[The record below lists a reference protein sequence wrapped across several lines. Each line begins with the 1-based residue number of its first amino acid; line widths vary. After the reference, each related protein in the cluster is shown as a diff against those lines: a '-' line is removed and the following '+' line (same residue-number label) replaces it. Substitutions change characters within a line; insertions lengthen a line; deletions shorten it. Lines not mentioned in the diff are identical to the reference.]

1 LLLIA
6 GLMFCAGAL
15 SDAALRGGTR
25 ARLERHLNLETMKVA
40 ELEDSILQ
48 LRYEIHRQERTIGSL
63 VREKKTADAQFREA
77 KSTAVA
83 LMRRVQRH
91 LQKVEQRISSMD
103 FLASSQKP
111 AIQST
116 TQ

>member
-1 LLLIA
+1 MPL
-6 GLMFCAGAL
+6 
-15 SDAALRGGTR
+15 
-25 ARLERHLNLETMKVA
+25 HVNL
-40 ELEDSILQ
+40 
-48 LRYEIHRQERTIGSL
+48 YHEIQRQERTIEAL
-63 VREKKTADAQFREA
+63 VREKKNADAQFREA